1 MDANKG
7 NIEHIEFITF
17 IRSAR
22 QRSSTAAQLRHE
34 NAELI
39 RIIADFDARLAT
51 VEAER
56 DMIADTCKRTH
67 ESCVKWQEE
76 TRKVAAE
83 RDALQQRLD
92 SLSKLPVIDLSQH
105 RRISRTG
112 SLSRDII

>member
-1 MDANKG
+1 MDTNKS
-7 NIEHIEFITF
+7 NIENIEFITF

-22 QRSSTAAQLRHE
+22 RRSSTAAQLRHE
-34 NAELI
+34 NAALLQ
-39 RIIADFDARLAT
+39 IIADFDTRLAT

-67 ESCVKWQEE
+67 ELCVKWQEE
-76 TRKVAAE
+76 TRKVVAE

-92 SLSKLPVIDLSQH
+92 GLSKLPVIDLSQH

>member
-7 NIEHIEFITF
+7 NIENIEFITF

-22 QRSSTAAQLRHE
+22 RRSSTAAQLRHE
-34 NAELI
+34 NAALLQ
-39 RIIADFDARLAT
+39 IIADFDARLAT

-56 DMIADTCKRTH
+56 D
-67 ESCVKWQEE
+67 E
-76 TRKVAAE
+76 
-83 RDALQQRLD
+83 LQQRLD
-92 SLSKLPVIDLSQH
+92 SISKLPVIDLAQH

>member
-1 MDANKG
+1 MDANKS
-7 NIEHIEFITF
+7 NIENIEFITF

-67 ESCVKWQEE
+67 ELCVKWQEE
-76 TRKVAAE
+76 TRKVVAE

-92 SLSKLPVIDLSQH
+92 GLSKLPVIDLSQH